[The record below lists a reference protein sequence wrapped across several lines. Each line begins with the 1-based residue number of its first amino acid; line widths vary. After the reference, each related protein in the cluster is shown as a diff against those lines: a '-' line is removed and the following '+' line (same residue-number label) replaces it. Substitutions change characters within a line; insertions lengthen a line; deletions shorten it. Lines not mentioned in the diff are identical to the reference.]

1 MRGDPAY
8 FEIFGTTF
16 SMDPLSTDGKAAP
29 TKRIQ
34 DLSAIVDAAGL
45 CIFFGAR
52 MLAEKDATMAPK
64 GMLRYLNT
72 ATQAD
77 YTLEELIQ
85 AAERIINA
93 ERMFLVNAGF
103 DRKDDTLPERLTKV
117 PMPSGPAK
125 GEVCNLDTMLDD
137 YYKVQGWDENGVPEK
152 EILEKLGLS
161 HL

>member
-16 SMDPLSTDGKAAP
+16 SMDPLATEGKAGP

-52 MLAEKDATMAPK
+52 MLAEKNTTMSPT
-64 GMLRYLNT
+64 GMLTYLNT
-72 ATQAD
+72 ATGAD
-77 YTLEELIQ
+77 YTIEELVM
-85 AAERIINA
+85 AAERITNA

-103 DRKDDTLPERLTKV
+103 DRKDDSLPRRITDEPL
-117 PMPSGPAK
+117 PAGPAK
-125 GEVCNLDTMLDD
+125 GQTCDLQAMLDD
-137 YYKVQGWDENGVPEK
+137 YYKVQGWDNNGIPTK
-152 EILEKLGLS
+152 TTLEKLGLT
-161 HL
+161 